1 MSRGKPWREKPPR
14 SPNRSKTWGER
25 CHAPHVVRSQ
35 AGDTEEKKVLDR
47 GIKRRVRQSYQY
59 RHRDSRIGG
68 NSRSS
73 VPPRN
78 HNQLPRRSKMKCS
91 SPKLRAGIVLSI
103 LGVSLIGCTRT
114 PPDPPTPSDAL
125 STSDPFVAPAPN
137 CDKTV
142 TLNHCGAFMP
152 QYNESLGK

>member
-1 MSRGKPWREKPPR
+1 
-14 SPNRSKTWGER
+14 
-25 CHAPHVVRSQ
+25 
-35 AGDTEEKKVLDR
+35 
-47 GIKRRVRQSYQY
+47 
-59 RHRDSRIGG
+59 
-68 NSRSS
+68 
-73 VPPRN
+73 
-78 HNQLPRRSKMKCS
+78 MKCS

-114 PPDPPTPSDAL
+114 PPDQPTPSDAL

>member
-1 MSRGKPWREKPPR
+1 
-14 SPNRSKTWGER
+14 
-25 CHAPHVVRSQ
+25 
-35 AGDTEEKKVLDR
+35 
-47 GIKRRVRQSYQY
+47 
-59 RHRDSRIGG
+59 
-68 NSRSS
+68 
-73 VPPRN
+73 
-78 HNQLPRRSKMKCS
+78 MKQS
-91 SPKLRAGIVLSI
+91 SPKLKAGIVLSI

-114 PPDPPTPSDAL
+114 PPAPPTPSDAL